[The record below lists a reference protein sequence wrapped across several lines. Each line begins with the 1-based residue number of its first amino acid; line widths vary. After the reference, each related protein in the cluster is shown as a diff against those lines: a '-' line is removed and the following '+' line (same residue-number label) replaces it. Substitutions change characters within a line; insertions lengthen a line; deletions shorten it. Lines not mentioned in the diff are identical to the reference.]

1 MTGGAAVRS
10 IFLTVILV
18 SWLNGGW
25 TNKLKHREP
34 SPVFLVMLGRYFK
47 ENGVETAQ
55 SYRKIAEANGFGH
68 FSLPESTWKELESVL
83 TEKEL
88 WEINKKYLDIQI
100 AQGKTFYFNID
111 PKDAKEGTFFYREKK
126 HLEKY
131 YNFSDA
137 PNASG
142 FYYAEVK

>member
-1 MTGGAAVRS
+1 
-10 IFLTVILV
+10 
-18 SWLNGGW
+18 
-25 TNKLKHREP
+25 
-34 SPVFLVMLGRYFK
+34 MLGRYFK

-131 YNFSDA
+131 YNYSDA